1 MPTFVRSQAISHP
14 VGERGRVSLKVTSA
28 DVQLSAAP
36 GGDASIRATFEIKAA
51 SEKEADDIFE
61 QVRLRVKQSPGELL
75 IEEPDITGSFGSVIS
90 RIFGSGVHGDL
101 NVEARVPAGVE
112 LRLSG
117 VSADMEVSGMR
128 GDQRYHTVSGDL
140 SVTEAGGRVRLNTI
154 SGDATLRA
162 TEPLAVEAQG
172 VSGDLSVIAPQLESL
187 RVSTVSGDVELEG
200 ELSARGDFRVE
211 TVSGDLV
218 VGLLGSATFE
228 VRGLSTDVNSE
239 LDHRLEG
246 RSDRRRLIVGAGGP
260 TLVFNSMSGD
270 VSVRRPRRVSPA
282 RGDATAA
289 TPPTAPAASPDA
301 ASRLDVL
308 QALERGEI
316 DVDEASR
323 RLAGGS

>member
-1 MPTFVRSQAISHP
+1 MPTFVRSQAITHP

-36 GGDASIRATFEIKAA
+36 GGDATIRATFEIKAA
-51 SEKEADDIFE
+51 SEEEADRIFE
-61 QVRLRVKQSPGELL
+61 QVRLRVRRSPGELAV
-75 IEEPDITGSFGSVIS
+75 EEPDVTGSFGSVIS
-90 RIFGSGVHGDL
+90 RIFGSGTHGDL
-101 NVEARVPAGVE
+101 DVEARVPAGVE

-117 VSADMEVSGMR
+117 VSADMEVGGMR
-128 GDQRYHTVSGDL
+128 GDQRYNTVTGDL
-140 SVTEAGGRVRLNTI
+140 SISEAGGRVRLHTV

-172 VSGDLSVIAPQLESL
+172 VSGDLSVIAPQLQSL
-187 RVSTVSGDVELEG
+187 RASTVSGDVEVEG
-200 ELSARGDFRVE
+200 ELSAGGDFRVE

-228 VRGLSTDVNSE
+228 VRGLSTDVHSE

-246 RSDRRRLIVGAGGP
+246 RSDRRRLIVGSGGP

-270 VSVRRPRRVSPA
+270 VAVRRPRRVS
-282 RGDATAA
+282 AA
-289 TPPTAPAASPDA
+289 PVSPTGTPPRPAAAVPDA
-301 ASRLDVL
+301 AAQLHVL

-316 DVDEASR
+316 DVDEATR
-323 RLAGGS
+323 RLAGGN

>member
-14 VGERGRVSLKVTSA
+14 VGKRGRVSLKVTAA

-36 GGDASIRATFEIKAA
+36 GIDASIRATFEIKAA

-75 IEEPDITGSFGSVIS
+75 IEEPDIVGSFGSVIS
-90 RIFGSGVHGDL
+90 RIFGSGSHGDL
-101 NVEARVPAGVE
+101 DVEAQVPAGVE

-117 VSADMEVSGMR
+117 VSADIDVVGMR
-128 GDQRYHTVSGDL
+128 GDQRYNTVTGDLSISDAGGSVRLHTVSGD
-140 SVTEAGGRVRLNTI
+140 
-154 SGDATLRA
+154 ATVRA

-172 VSGDLSVIAPQLESL
+172 VSGDLSVIAPRLESL
-187 RVSTVSGDVELEG
+187 RASTVSGDVEVEG

-218 VGLLGSATFE
+218 VGLVGSAIFE
-228 VRGLSTDVNSE
+228 VRGLSTDVDSE

-270 VSVRRPRRVSPA
+270 VAVRRPRRVSPMRA
-282 RGDATAA
+282 ATAVS
-289 TPPTAPAASPDA
+289 PPAPASQ
-301 ASRLDVL
+301 LDVL
-308 QALERGEI
+308 KALERGEI
-316 DVDEASR
+316 DVDEATR
-323 RLAGGS
+323 RLAGES